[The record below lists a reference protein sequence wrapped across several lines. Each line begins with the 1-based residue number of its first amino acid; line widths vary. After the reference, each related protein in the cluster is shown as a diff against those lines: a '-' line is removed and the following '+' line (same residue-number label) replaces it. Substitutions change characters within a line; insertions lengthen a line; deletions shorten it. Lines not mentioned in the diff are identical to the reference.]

1 MNIIFI
7 NNKRRTCMSVE
18 LILSIVL
25 AVSTVCYTII
35 NLMMW
40 FESKATRRQ
49 KVTPFVIAYL
59 QITDDHNMLC
69 VHIKNIGEGCAK
81 DVKAK
86 LLKGYNQFGKETF
99 PLSDCMI
106 FKNGVNIFPPQF
118 ELKYYIDKPQ
128 DIDYSSDDSFIELEL
143 AYSDMHNQ
151 KFNQNIFKLP
161 FNQIGGNYSDPPESY
176 LGQIPYYLKK
186 LNANI
191 EKLKK

>member
-1 MNIIFI
+1 
-7 NNKRRTCMSVE
+7 MSVE
-18 LILSIVL
+18 LTLSIVL

-40 FESKATRRQ
+40 LESKATRRQ

-86 LLKGYNQFGKETF
+86 IIKDYNQFGKDNF
-99 PLSDCMI
+99 PLSNCMI
-106 FKNGVNIFPPQF
+106 FKNGVNIFPPQY
-118 ELKYYIDKPQ
+118 ELKYYIDSPKN
-128 DIDYSSDDSFIELEL
+128 INYSAKESFIELEL
-143 AYSDMHNQ
+143 EYSDMYDQRFKRNV
-151 KFNQNIFKLP
+151 FKLP
-161 FNQIGGNYSDPPESY
+161 FNQIGNNYSDPPESY

-186 LNANI
+186 LNATI

>member
-7 NNKRRTCMSVE
+7 YKRLTSISVE

-25 AVSTVCYTII
+25 AVSTICYTII

-40 FESKATRRQ
+40 FKSKATSKQ
-49 KVTPFVIAYL
+49 KLTPFVIAYL
-59 QITDDHNMLC
+59 QITNDHNMLC
-69 VHIKNIGEGCAK
+69 VHIKNIREGCTK

-99 PLSDCMI
+99 PLSDCII
-106 FKNGVNIFPPQF
+106 FKNGANIFPLQY

-128 DIDYSSDDSFIELEL
+128 DINYSSDDSFVELEPE
-143 AYSDMHNQ
+143 YSDTYNRR
-151 KFNQNIFKLP
+151 FNENIFKLP
-161 FNQIGGNYSDPPESY
+161 FNQIGGDYSDPPESY

-186 LNANI
+186 LNTTI
-191 EKLKK
+191 EKIKK

>member
-1 MNIIFI
+1 M
-7 NNKRRTCMSVE
+7 K
-18 LILSIVL
+18 
-25 AVSTVCYTII
+25 TITPSEVAGLL
-35 NLMMW
+35 NTLENR
-40 FESKATRRQ
+40 FEKNRQ
-49 KVTPFVIAYL
+49 RH
-59 QITDDHNMLC
+59 TD
-69 VHIKNIGEGCAK
+69 IKWE

-106 FKNGVNIFPPQF
+106 FKNGANIFPPQF

-161 FNQIGGNYSDPPESY
+161 FNQIGGNYSDPPERY